1 MAGANFTNLYPP
13 PADYLSE
20 NTRFCVS
27 ALKHFTLH
35 DFIALVERHCIS
47 YHERD
52 HGQLFCDS
60 SAQQTMVL
68 LLAPRRHA
76 HG

>member
-1 MAGANFTNLYPP
+1 MVGANFTNLYPP

-52 HGQLFCDS
+52 HGQLFCDG